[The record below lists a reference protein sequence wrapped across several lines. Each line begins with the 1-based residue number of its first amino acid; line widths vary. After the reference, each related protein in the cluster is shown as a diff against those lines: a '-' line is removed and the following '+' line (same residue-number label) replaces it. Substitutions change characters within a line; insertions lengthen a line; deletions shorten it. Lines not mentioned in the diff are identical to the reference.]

1 MPKIVLKG
9 YFAWKD
15 SMKVTAA
22 TITTGW
28 SAGMCFKVSDGS
40 GDDLS
45 HDEVAL
51 QTTAGGIVYGLALE
65 SSSEAATAV
74 AGMNI
79 PSSSKVTI
87 LHGHSKLEISHKAEV
102 LAGTATAAV
111 KAYAPDVESADQGTL
126 LYCSSQGK
134 LTTTPN
140 AVSGSMVP
148 ASQIT
153 AGPTLIVPV
162 GFVTKVPVLAN
173 NWTLGLVLF
182 G

>member
-1 MPKIVLKG
+1 MPKVALKG

-22 TITTGW
+22 AITTGW
-28 SAGMCFKVSDGS
+28 YAGMLFKVSEGS

-51 QTTAGGIVYGLALE
+51 QTTAGGLVYGLALDN
-65 SSSEAATAV
+65 SSDASTAV

-79 PSSSKVTI
+79 PSSSKVTL
-87 LHGHSKLEISHKAEV
+87 LHGHSKLEINHKAEV
-102 LAGTATAAV
+102 LAGSARTG
-111 KAYAPDVESADQGTL
+111 YAPDVEAADQGAL
-126 LYCSSQGK
+126 LYCSAAGK
-134 LTTTPN
+134 LTTTPTPI
-140 AVSGSMVP
+140 SGSALP
-148 ASQIT
+148 YING
-153 AGPTLIVPV
+153 AGMIAAPMFMPV
-162 GFVTKVPVLAN
+162 GFVTKVPILAN

>member
-1 MPKIVLKG
+1 MPKITLKG

-28 SAGMCFKVSDGS
+28 YAGQLFKVSAGS

-51 QTTAGGIVYGLALE
+51 QTTAGGVIYGLALD
-65 SSSEAATAV
+65 SSSEASGTV
-74 AGMNI
+74 AGMNA

-87 LHGHSKLEISHKAEV
+87 LHGHSKLEINHKAEV
-102 LAGTATAAV
+102 LASSSV
-111 KAYAPDVESADQGTL
+111 RAYAPDVEDGDPGDL

-134 LTTTPN
+134 LTRTPN

-148 ASQIT
+148 GSQIT
-153 AGPTLIVPV
+153 AGPTLIMPV
-162 GFVTKVPVLAN
+162 GFITKVPILAN

>member
-1 MPKIVLKG
+1 MPKIDIKG

-22 TITTGW
+22 AITTGW
-28 SAGMCFKVSDGS
+28 YAGQCFKVSDGS

-51 QTTAGGIVYGLALE
+51 QTSAGGLVYGIAME
-65 SSSEAATAV
+65 SSSEASSAV

-87 LHGHSKLEISHKAEV
+87 LHGHSKFEINHKAEV
-102 LAGTATAAV
+102 VAGSSV
-111 KAYAPDVESADQGTL
+111 RAYAADVATADQGAL
-126 LYCSSQGK
+126 LYSDAGGK

-148 ASQIT
+148 GSQIT
-153 AGPTLIVPV
+153 AGPTLILPV
-162 GFVTKVPVLAN
+162 GYITKVPTLAN
-173 NWTLGLVLF
+173 NYTLGLILF